1 MVRRRQEGAALLY
14 VLTFVTLLVV
24 LTTIFV
30 ATVCQ
35 TMARVHGSRRKL
47 QALNVAEAGVERA
60 IYALVKSKGTYRG
73 VAGSRLDEG
82 AFSVHVRP
90 VDGQASAYRISSTGV
105 FPVHVRGARRTVHV
119 TISFDPETAY
129 PVTIARW
136 EALATRPQR

>member
-35 TMARVHGSRRKL
+35 TMARVHEARRKL

-60 IYALVKSKGTYRG
+60 IYALLKSKGTYRG
-73 VAGSRLDEG
+73 EAGSRLDEG
-82 AFSVHVRP
+82 AFSVSVSP
-90 VDGQASAYRISSTGV
+90 AEGQASAYRIASTGV
-105 FPVHVRGARRTVHV
+105 FPAHARGARRTVHATV
-119 TISFDPETAY
+119 KLASGAAY
-129 PVTIARW
+129 PVTIVRWKAR
-136 EALATRPQR
+136 APRLQR